1 MYSIIYE
8 KEPRY
13 NETSPH
19 SWTMD
24 RLVIQL
30 TPLISSNKGFTPQKT
45 RSKNSKKNQALASQG
60 KYCRPEINMPAMI
73 YKYET
78 SGKNHIC
85 SAET

>member
-1 MYSIIYE
+1 MIYE

-30 TPLISSNKGFTPQKT
+30 TPLFSSNKGLYA
-45 RSKNSKKNQALASQG
+45 SKEVKEVKE
-60 KYCRPEINMPAMI
+60 K
-73 YKYET
+73 
-78 SGKNHIC
+78 
-85 SAET
+85 